1 MEMRTPY
8 STVAGRANS
17 IVGEQTHISTKVGR
31 LADTMGSSL
40 VGIGTPTWPVR
51 YLLATLKT
59 KPVNLQA
66 RVIMFI

>member
-1 MEMRTPY
+1 MEMRSPY
-8 STVAGRANS
+8 STVAGRSNS
-17 IVGEQTHISTKVGR
+17 IVGEQTHISTKVGQ

-40 VGIGTPTWPVR
+40 VGIGTPNWPVR

-66 RVIMFI
+66 LVIMFI